1 MTLYVT
7 EAEMLE
13 RYIDGL
19 KKSASR
25 AEEFLTAESE
35 DKAQLFIDFIDGIK
49 VAAGSA
55 HQLAHAQA
63 NPKWLDTRDLLE
75 AVIAVAQ
82 SILIHTDDDKPFW
95 KKIKAS
101 LEVMQVTG
109 RTLATSRAMKRSDV
123 LLHLDE
129 RSKNARLN

>member
-1 MTLYVT
+1 MIYIT

-35 DKAQLFIDFIDGIK
+35 EKARLFIEFIEGIK

-55 HQLAHAQA
+55 HQLAHAQE

-75 AVIAVAQ
+75 AVITVAQ
-82 SILIHTDDDKPFW
+82 SILVHTEDDRPFW
-95 KKIKAS
+95 QKIKTS
-101 LEVMQVTG
+101 LEIMQVTG

-129 RSKNARLN
+129 RAKTLH